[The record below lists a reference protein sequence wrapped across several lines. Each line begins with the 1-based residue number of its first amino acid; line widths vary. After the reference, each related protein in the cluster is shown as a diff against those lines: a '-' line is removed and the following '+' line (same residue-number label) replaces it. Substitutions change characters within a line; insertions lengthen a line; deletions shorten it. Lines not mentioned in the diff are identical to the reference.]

1 MKKVVYLYKSGN
13 LKRKDNSLV
22 LESKDK
28 DDDYIP
34 IEQVDMIIC
43 FSEVSLNKRVLAL
56 LNKYEVSIL
65 FYNFY
70 GNYIGRYAPKDYK
83 DGRVLVN
90 QVNKYR
96 DESQRLYISK
106 SILKA
111 SIKNMLS
118 VLKYYRKKGKNL
130 DELIR
135 KLEDLVGMAS
145 NIETMN
151 ELMLIEANAKQTYY
165 KMFDVVLEN
174 EAFKFQKRTKNP
186 PQNEVNAMLSYG
198 YTLLYGLIL
207 SILDRSSLFPQISF
221 IHSLSKNSDSL
232 QYDLADIFKP
242 VYIDRMVLRLIRKK
256 QIKQSHFQYKPDG
269 RCYLSKEGTKVFIEE
284 FNTLLQSTIVY
295 NPQLYIQSEI
305 IVIALYYQK
314 KYIGYLNTLKISL
327 LHLIFL

>member
-1 MKKVVYLYKSGN
+1 
-13 LKRKDNSLV
+13 
-22 LESKDK
+22 
-28 DDDYIP
+28 
-34 IEQVDMIIC
+34 
-43 FSEVSLNKRVLAL
+43 
-56 LNKYEVSIL
+56 
-65 FYNFY
+65 
-70 GNYIGRYAPKDYK
+70 
-83 DGRVLVN
+83 
-90 QVNKYR
+90 
-96 DESQRLYISK
+96 
-106 SILKA
+106 
-111 SIKNMLS
+111 MLS

-174 EAFKFQKRTKNP
+174 EAFKFQKRIKNP
-186 PQNEVNAMLSYG
+186 PQNEVNAMISYG
-198 YTLLYGLIL
+198 YALLYGIIL

-284 FNTLLQSTIVY
+284 FNILLQSTIVY
-295 NPQLYIQSEI
+295 SKRNYSYRSILSKEVHRLSEYIKDKSI
-305 IVIALYYQK
+305 
-314 KYIGYLNTLKISL
+314 TLDFFVMKW
-327 LHLIFL
+327 

>member
-13 LKRKDNSLV
+13 LKRKDDSLV
-22 LESKDK
+22 LETKGK
-28 DDDYIP
+28 ADYIP

-135 KLEDLVGMAS
+135 KLEDLVGMAFD
-145 NIETMN
+145 IETMN
-151 ELMLIEANAKQTYY
+151 ELMLMLIEANAKQTYY

-186 PQNEVNAMLSYG
+186 PQNEVNAMISYG
-198 YTLLYGLIL
+198 YALLYGIIL

-295 NPQLYIQSEI
+295 SKRNYSYRSILSKEVHRLSEYIKDNS
-305 IVIALYYQK
+305 
-314 KYIGYLNTLKISL
+314 NTLDFFAMKW
-327 LHLIFL
+327 

>member
-13 LKRKDNSLV
+13 LKRKDSSLV

-28 DDDYIP
+28 DDYIP

-130 DELIR
+130 DELIK
-135 KLEDLVGMAS
+135 KLEDSVGTVPD
-145 NIETMN
+145 IETMN

-174 EAFKFQKRTKNP
+174 ENFKFKKRTKNP

-198 YTLLYGLIL
+198 YALLYGIIL

-221 IHSLSKNSDSL
+221 IHSLSKDSDSL

-242 VYIDRMVLRLIRKK
+242 IYVDRMVLRLIRKK
-256 QIKQSHFQYKPDG
+256 QIKQSHFEYKPDG
-269 RCYLSKEGTKVFIEE
+269 RCFLSKEGTKVFIEE

-295 NPQLYIQSEI
+295 SKRNYSYRSILSKEVHRLSEYIKDKS
-305 IVIALYYQK
+305 
-314 KYIGYLNTLKISL
+314 NTLDFFVMKW
-327 LHLIFL
+327 

>member
-1 MKKVVYLYKSGN
+1 
-13 LKRKDNSLV
+13 
-22 LESKDK
+22 
-28 DDDYIP
+28 
-34 IEQVDMIIC
+34 
-43 FSEVSLNKRVLAL
+43 
-56 LNKYEVSIL
+56 
-65 FYNFY
+65 
-70 GNYIGRYAPKDYK
+70 
-83 DGRVLVN
+83 
-90 QVNKYR
+90 
-96 DESQRLYISK
+96 
-106 SILKA
+106 
-111 SIKNMLS
+111 MLS

-295 NPQLYIQSEI
+295 SKRNYSYRSILSKEVHRLSEYIKDNSITLDFFCEEVVRLCTLY
-305 IVIALYYQK
+305 VCMMLTK
-314 KYIGYLNTLKISL
+314 KHVLK
-327 LHLIFL
+327 

>member
-28 DDDYIP
+28 DDYIP

-174 EAFKFQKRTKNP
+174 E
-186 PQNEVNAMLSYG
+186 VNAMISYG
-198 YTLLYGLIL
+198 YALLYGIIL

-284 FNTLLQSTIVY
+284 FNILLQSTIVY
-295 NPQLYIQSEI
+295 SKRNYSYRSILSKEVHRLSEYIKDKSCI
-305 IVIALYYQK
+305 LD
-314 KYIGYLNTLKISL
+314 
-327 LHLIFL
+327 FLVMKW

>member
-13 LKRKDNSLV
+13 LKRKDDSLV
-22 LESKDK
+22 LETKGK
-28 DDDYIP
+28 ADYIP

-96 DESQRLYISK
+96 DESQRLCISK

-145 NIETMN
+145 DIETMN

-174 EAFKFQKRTKNP
+174 EAFKF
-186 PQNEVNAMLSYG
+186 
-198 YTLLYGLIL
+198 
-207 SILDRSSLFPQISF
+207 
-221 IHSLSKNSDSL
+221 
-232 QYDLADIFKP
+232 
-242 VYIDRMVLRLIRKK
+242 
-256 QIKQSHFQYKPDG
+256 
-269 RCYLSKEGTKVFIEE
+269 
-284 FNTLLQSTIVY
+284 
-295 NPQLYIQSEI
+295 
-305 IVIALYYQK
+305 
-314 KYIGYLNTLKISL
+314 
-327 LHLIFL
+327 